1 MPLDVY
7 PPLASS
13 PVKSIQSGS
22 ITIGASSTSNT
33 ATISSVD
40 TAKSRIA
47 FKGYEGGAA
56 TDIRIGVANL
66 ELTNATTVTATRA
79 AQDGTRTLTVYF
91 DVVEYY

>member
-1 MPLDVY
+1 MTLDVY
-7 PPLASS
+7 PPPASS
-13 PVKSIQSGS
+13 PIKSIQSGS
-22 ITIGASSTSNT
+22 INIGSSSTSNT

-47 FKGYEGGAA
+47 FRGQAGGDA

-79 AQDGTRTLTVYF
+79 SQNGTRSLTVYF
-91 DVVEYY
+91 DVVEYN